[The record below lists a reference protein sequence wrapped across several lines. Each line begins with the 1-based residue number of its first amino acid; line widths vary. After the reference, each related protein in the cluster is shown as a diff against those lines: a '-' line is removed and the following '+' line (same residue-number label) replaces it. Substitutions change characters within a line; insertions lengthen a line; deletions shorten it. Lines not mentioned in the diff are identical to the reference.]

1 MGAYGRRF
9 NLSRRVEPHYAVR
22 RPCYAQSFCWLAPED
37 KPARMTSPSQQ
48 FPPLQ
53 ASVQTAAAS

>member
-1 MGAYGRRF
+1 MGGYGRRF
-9 NLSRRVEPHYAVR
+9 NEAGRAALCGATDVSH
-22 RPCYAQSFCWLAPED
+22 CMLL
-37 KPARMTSPSQQ
+37 PAGARGQTCAHGFPPSQQ